1 MRDEDLIRMANQIA
15 ANFEG
20 YPADEARAGLL
31 DHLRKFWDPR
41 MRAQFT
47 AMAAAQQ
54 AALHPMAAAIVGELR
69 QPA

>member
-47 AMAAAQQ
+47 AMAAVQ
-54 AALHPMAAAIVGELR
+54 
-69 QPA
+69 